1 MLARNPAQT
10 SSRDVSTTAVLRRD
24 QRGGVA
30 AIIAFATIPM
40 IAAAGLATD
49 GLLAMLARP
58 ELSSAVDVGALAVRG
73 KGGDEF
79 AEQPQHR
86 RAGDQH
92 PQFGPA
98 SPEARSDQQS
108 VDKGQRV

>member
-10 SSRDVSTTAVLRRD
+10 SSRDVSTTVVLRRD

-40 IAAAGLATD
+40 IAAAGLAAD

-58 ELSSAVDVGALAVRG
+58 ELSSAVDAGALAGARG
-73 KGGDEF
+73 Y
-79 AEQPQHR
+79 PQANLNAQDANVLKEMK
-86 RAGDQH
+86 RAGE
-92 PQFGPA
+92 G
-98 SPEARSDQQS
+98 
-108 VDKGQRV
+108 KRVAER